1 MKSFPILVNGETI
14 ISTDV
19 YDYIKRG
26 KTSQAI
32 DYVMNETN
40 CTEKEALEVINDLR
54 ELVQQSIKTKVEK
67 SKEPRIQTNR
77 TVIDCT
83 QSTQQQNVPK
93 CPTCGSTNIR
103 KMGTGERT
111 ASILGF
117 GILSKKI
124 NKTWKCNNC
133 GHTW

>member
-67 SKEPRIQTNR
+67 AKNLVFKQIEQ
-77 TVIDCT
+77 
-83 QSTQQQNVPK
+83 
-93 CPTCGSTNIR
+93 
-103 KMGTGERT
+103 
-111 ASILGF
+111 
-117 GILSKKI
+117 
-124 NKTWKCNNC
+124 
-133 GHTW
+133 